1 MGFHPRTSRVPW
13 VRFQVKFWEGT
24 PPKTNGWIPKMMV
37 WKRWFLLNMAIFGI
51 YVRFL
56 GGSFYPP
63 CYPLDQVATRV
74 LHDWDLPRRG
84 CPENEGPR
92 IIFGSRKNSP
102 RNSEDMWVFPKIG
115 VLQNGWWKQ
124 WKTLLKWM
132 IWGEKKRIFGN
143 THVSSTPSHVFFFDL
158 FNILCFFR
166 SVYHHIP
173 RRFLAGVSFLEP
185 ASVTR
190 YPRSS
195 MLLAWLVLRETVLV
209 FFGLLFLLA
218 GFFWVKKNSL
228 LFWRWSMLYLS

>member
-1 MGFHPRTSRVPW
+1 MLPTGPSGDKGPSRLGSAAKRLSWKRGSPHHFW
-13 VRFQVKFWEGT
+13 IPEKFPEKFGRYVGVSKNRGT
-24 PPKTNGWIPKMMV
+24 PKWMVKTMENLIKMDDLGEKNV
-37 WKRWFLLNMAIFGI
+37 FLETPM
-51 YVRFL
+51 
-56 GGSFYPP
+56 S
-63 CYPLDQVATRV
+63 
-74 LHDWDLPRRG
+74 LPRH
-84 CPENEGPR
+84 PM
-92 IIFGSRKNSP
+92 F
-102 RNSEDMWVFPKIG
+102 
-115 VLQNGWWKQ
+115 
-124 WKTLLKWM
+124 
-132 IWGEKKRIFGN
+132 
-143 THVSSTPSHVFFFDL
+143 FFFDL